1 MHRSFTAYISLLI
14 SFLGNFV
21 LYAQESQRISD
32 LPLEPTPKGQKSAS
46 IMFERNL
53 NTFNWL
59 GNAIIDTSLGRFSIR
74 LNELFTSNIILIEG
88 TSSSPERRLQ
98 SNQHNLSLLQGWH
111 LSPEVTT
118 RVKWTSLVYSDNKA
132 VGLSNASFHS
142 LLGGIDYSP
151 YPLVSLSPMVGYRWD
166 NQAGVNDRG
175 FSYDIAGRTILPLDI
190 DGYQLSASAQY
201 HEDLLDPRVLQTHYA
216 RFSAQKS
223 FVTGARDSLVLYVGR
238 KRREFYA
245 FADAGT
251 ISGAFSAPAD
261 TNVESRIEDIFSF
274 TNLLDYEIVPRFT
287 ASLFVNVSSRKL
299 DKDIRY
305 VGSTEPRT
313 LQFNT
318 AIDEFRLDTYLQAA
332 YRSHDGEVGA
342 SARLYH
348 SERDE
353 AHVAKPIEDAS
364 PNVKILLGER
374 NKQEQTKDNFA
385 RRTALSGMVKFPLS
399 PSDRISISGTA
410 SILRYD
416 TPSEANFD
424 DRDELLVALSIA
436 TSHRISQYLDV
447 AVSLDGHLSHVVY
460 LLENRSANNNYNR
473 VLRLSPRVAYRPF
486 KDLITLNTFEV
497 LANYTVYDF
506 EQQAALVRS
515 FSYRQFGWVDS
526 TSVQLTP
533 RIGLD
538 LFTHIRLYERGQLRW
553 SEFTER
559 TENSFRDETYAL
571 QVRFTPYNGII
582 FAVGFRHFS
591 QSRYAHGDN
600 GKTLDSVVRSIGPT
614 CIIQWRINSYSQLG
628 IKGWYERRSQTD
640 GATRTLAN
648 MTMNVYFTL

>member
-1 MHRSFTAYISLLI
+1 
-14 SFLGNFV
+14 
-21 LYAQESQRISD
+21 
-32 LPLEPTPKGQKSAS
+32 
-46 IMFERNL
+46 MFERNL
-53 NTFNWL
+53 NTFNWI
-59 GNAIIDTSLGRFSIR
+59 GNAIVDTSIGRFSIR
-74 LNELFTSNIILIEG
+74 LNELYNSNIILIEG

-111 LSPEVTT
+111 LSPEVAT
-118 RVKWTSLVYSDNKA
+118 RAKWSSLVYSDNKA

-142 LLGGIDYSP
+142 LLGGIEYSLF
-151 YPLVSLSPMVGYRWD
+151 PLVSLTPMIGYRWD

-175 FSYDIAGRTILPLDI
+175 LSYDIAGRTMLPLNI
-190 DGYQLSASAQY
+190 DGYQLSTSAQY

-216 RFSAQKS
+216 RFGVQKL
-223 FVTGARDSLVLYVGR
+223 FVGGARDSLELRIGR
-238 KRREFYA
+238 NRREFYA
-245 FADAGT
+245 FADTAT
-251 ISGAFSAPAD
+251 MRSSFSAPAD
-261 TNVESRIEDIFSF
+261 TNVESRIEDVLSF
-274 TNLLDYEIVPRFT
+274 TNLLDYQIEPGLIAT
-287 ASLFVNVSSRKL
+287 LFVNISSRKL

-305 VGSTEPRT
+305 VGSTALKN

-332 YRSHDGEVGA
+332 YRSDNGRVAA

-353 AHVAKPIEDAS
+353 AHSAKPIADAP

-374 NKQEQTKDNFA
+374 NKQEQTKDNVA
-385 RRTALSGMVKFPLS
+385 RRTALSGTARFPLS
-399 PSDRISISGTA
+399 YSDNISISGTA

-424 DRDELLVALSIA
+424 ERDELLTALSIA
-436 TSHRISQYLDV
+436 TFHRISQYLDV
-447 AVSLDGHLSHVVY
+447 AVSLDGHLSHIVY

-473 VLRLSPRVAYRPF
+473 VLRLSPRVTYRPF
-486 KDLITLNTFEV
+486 EDLVTKNTFEV

-515 FSYRQFGWVDS
+515 FSYRQFGWIDS
-526 TSVQLTP
+526 TSIQLTS

-538 LFTHIRLYERGQLRW
+538 LFTYLRLYERGQLRW

-559 TENSFRDETYAL
+559 TENSFRDETYAV
-571 QVRFTPYNGII
+571 QVRFRPYTSIL
-582 FAVGFRHFS
+582 FAVGVRYFS
-591 QSRYAHGDN
+591 QSRYVHGDE
-600 GKTLDSVVRSIGPT
+600 GKRLDSVLRSIGPT

-628 IKGWYERRSQTD
+628 FKGWHEHRSLT
-640 GATRTLAN
+640 GGTTRTLAN